1 MNTSCIRMKKSH
13 LAKTTWHLKV
23 SYIGQP
29 YNDYFT
35 LVIFF
40 TLTWPFIIY
49 SSYLSPFFVQ
59 FVSLP
64 SGASYYLELSFL
76 SGIYF
81 LICQYLHLFS
91 MVLLTVISINYFCW
105 LQKLSRSLFVTN
117 KMISRAVGLSEVL
130 WATSIWSFK
139 NWCILAASATL
150 FISVNTTLVLLDR
163 YPS

>member
-1 MNTSCIRMKKSH
+1 MQYFRIFFNSFIRVWWKYKHKLHKKEEEPS
-13 LAKTTWHLKV
+13 AKATWHLKV

-59 FVSLP
+59 FVSLL

-76 SGIYF
+76 SDIYF
-81 LICQYLHLFS
+81 LICQYLHFFFYG
-91 MVLLTVISINYFCW
+91 INFFCW

-117 KMISRAVGLSEVL
+117 KMINRAVGLIEVL
-130 WATSIWSFK
+130 WATSIWFSK
-139 NWCILAASATL
+139 NLCI
-150 FISVNTTLVLLDR
+150 
-163 YPS
+163 